1 MNAPVGLTL
10 DCAGVVRRAQPW
22 LGTLVGIEAAGLPPA
37 ELENAVSR
45 ALRAVARVHGTMGFH
60 DPDSELSRLNRQAAA
75 GPVTVSGHLWQVLR
89 AACRVS
95 ALTGGRFDV
104 TVAPALVRWGYLP
117 ERGTSAGASAGSW
130 RDIRL
135 GARRTVHFRKPLL
148 IDLGGIAKGYAVDL
162 AIATLRRAGVPQACV
177 NAGGDL
183 RFYGPTARQIA
194 IRDPAAPGRV
204 HLLAPRHAGAVA
216 SSSVHD
222 TRRRHGRGWCSP
234 LVDPISGRALG
245 SGDSVT
251 VLAGQCL
258 YADALTKP
266 AALDPAATTPA
277 LRRLRAQALRLP
289 AP

>member
-1 MNAPVGLTL
+1 MGLTL

-22 LGTLVGIEAAGLPPA
+22 LGTLVGIEAAGLPCA
-37 ELENAVSR
+37 ALEAAVAR
-45 ALRAVARVHGTMGFH
+45 ALRAVARVHRLMSFH
-60 DPDSELSRLNRQAAA
+60 DPESELSRLNRQAAA

-117 ERGTSAGASAGSW
+117 EHGSRTDGGASTGNW
-130 RDIRL
+130 RDICF
-135 GARRTVHFRKPLL
+135 GAPRTVSFRKPLL

-194 IRDPAAPGRV
+194 IRDPAAPGRLR
-204 HLLAPRHAGAVA
+204 LLAPRLAGAVA

-222 TRRRHGRGWCSP
+222 TRRHHGRGWRSP
-234 LVDPISGRALG
+234 LIDPISGRALG
-245 SGDSVT
+245 SGDGVT
-251 VLAGQCL
+251 VLAARCL

-266 AALDPAATTPA
+266 AALDPSAATPA

>member
-1 MNAPVGLTL
+1 VNAPLNLAPAG
-10 DCAGVVRRAQPW
+10 AGVVRRAQPW
-22 LGTLVGIEAAGLPPA
+22 LGTLVDVEAAGLPTA
-37 ELENAVSR
+37 ALERAVAR
-45 ALRAVARVHGTMGFH
+45 ALQAVARVHTSMSFH
-60 DPDSELSRLNRQAAA
+60 DPDSELSRLNRQAATS
-75 GPVTVSGHLWQVLR
+75 PMTVSGHLWQVLR

-117 ERGTSAGASAGSW
+117 ERDTGEAAGSW
-130 RDIRL
+130 HDIRF
-135 GARRTVHFRKPLL
+135 GAQRSVHFRKPLL

-183 RFYGPTARQIA
+183 RFYDPTPRQIA
-194 IRDPAAPGRV
+194 VRDPADPRRM
-204 HLLAPRHAGAVA
+204 HLLPPRHAGAVA

-222 TRRRHGRGWCSP
+222 TRRRHRGGWRSP
-234 LVDPISGRALG
+234 LVDPRSGRALG

-251 VLAGQCL
+251 VLATRCL

-266 AALDPAATTPA
+266 AALDPPATDAA
-277 LRRLRAQALRLP
+277 LRRLGAQALRLP
-289 AP
+289 AA